1 MLEFVYYNLFR
12 LFFLTSTFFLST
24 ITFADPSSP
33 FGFLALGEVEAGGA
47 MSLAPT
53 INPFSGQLSLLA
65 ELWVRGVWL
74 TGSVDVPLT
83 LVDSAIGNFLGFG
96 FIACMLVISLF
107 THKWEKLDQNL
118 CCPTFFLFLFGWCLC
133 DIMKTQWSCK

>member
-1 MLEFVYYNLFR
+1 
-12 LFFLTSTFFLST
+12 
-24 ITFADPSSP
+24 
-33 FGFLALGEVEAGGA
+33 
-47 MSLAPT
+47 
-53 INPFSGQLSLLA
+53 
-65 ELWVRGVWL
+65 
-74 TGSVDVPLT
+74 LT